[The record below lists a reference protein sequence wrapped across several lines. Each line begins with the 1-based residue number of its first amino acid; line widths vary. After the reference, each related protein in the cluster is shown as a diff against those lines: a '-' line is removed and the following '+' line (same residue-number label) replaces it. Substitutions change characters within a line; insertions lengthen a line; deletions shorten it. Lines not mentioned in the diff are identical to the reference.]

1 MGWLHRFFCLCMN
14 VFNAEQKLKI
24 NTVMTLITINL
35 MLWFLQHMACT
46 SVCISHTVYF
56 FSDILVTNIKM
67 DMTYVDFCTEIKDIC
82 KFDDCQP
89 FTVKWLD
96 EEGEG
101 LCGVVYK
108 YGLQGKLRVFCCVVC
123 WARGRWGGGGG
134 GGRGR

>member
-1 MGWLHRFFCLCMN
+1 MYHVSAQGVDEHMIY
-14 VFNAEQKLKI
+14 VHYYYY
-24 NTVMTLITINL
+24 NTVITLITILYIYSINL
-35 MLWFLQHMACT
+35 VLCFYNTWLALQFAFHVPFDC
-46 SVCISHTVYF
+46 

-96 EEGEG
+96 EEGQG

-108 YGLQGKLRVFCCVVC
+108 YGLQLQGKLQVLLLCSC
-123 WARGRWGGGGG
+123 
-134 GGRGR
+134 